1 MGSPKRPKPGPAALS
16 HAELYAQLRELAE
29 GLSITVREDSLEGSR
44 GGLYTLK
51 GQRTLIVN
59 RDLPLDARA
68 DLLIEILRKEDL
80 SNVFV
85 KPALRG
91 LLE

>member
-1 MGSPKRPKPGPAALS
+1 MGPSKRPNPGLT
-16 HAELYAQLRELAE
+16 HAELYGQLRELAE
-29 GLSITVREDSLEGSR
+29 GLAITVREDALGDSR
-44 GGLYTLK
+44 GGIYTLK
-51 GQRTLIVN
+51 GVRTLLIN
-59 RDLPLDARA
+59 RDLPLDARS
-68 DLLIEILRKEDL
+68 DLLLDVLRREDL